1 MKNLLAILFVLMA
14 VIPVKAE
21 DGGESGTTALP
32 PAVSLSYI
40 YLDSDSESGSD
51 NSSDGTRVRLFFSD
65 TEGVDYI
72 VLEMLKAGSILP
84 NKALISDMSKGYFDT
99 TIWHNTT
106 FTAVAY
112 NNADEHTRGIP
123 LFVPVKITDENL
135 PPLISLTYTYLDSDG
150 DTDDNTSSDTK
161 IRLSFSDTEGVDRL
175 VLERLREGFRVP
187 SKFEVT
193 DVKKGYYETTIDRNT
208 TFTAVAYNDYGHTR
222 GIPLFVPVKPTA
234 DVVEV
239 EEPDLEVAR
248 MLIYNLDGS
257 IVFDGSPAAFSIDN
271 LSSGLYIKKEILSDG
286 DINTAKIIVR

>member
-14 VIPVKAE
+14 VITVKAE
-21 DGGESGTTALP
+21 DGGESDNTALP

-51 NSSDGTRVRLFFSD
+51 NSSDGTRVRLFFSA

-72 VLEMLKAGSILP
+72 VLEMLMGGSLLP

-123 LFVPVKITDENL
+123 LFVPVKVTDENL
-135 PPLISLTYTYLDSDG
+135 PPLISMTYTYLDSDS

-161 IRLSFSDTEGVDRL
+161 IRLSFSDTERVDRI
-175 VLERLREGFRVP
+175 VLERLREGARVP
-187 SKFEVT
+187 SKIEIT
-193 DVKKGYYETTIDRNT
+193 DVKKGYYDTTIDRNT
-208 TFTAVAYNDYGHTR
+208 TFTSVAYNDYGHTR
-222 GIPLFVPVKPTA
+222 GEPLFVPVKPTA

-257 IVFDGSPAAFSIDN
+257 IVFDGTPAAFSIDN

-286 DINTAKIIVR
+286 GINTAKIIVR

>member
-21 DGGESGTTALP
+21 DGGESDTTALP

-99 TIWHNTT
+99 TIWH
-106 FTAVAY
+106 
-112 NNADEHTRGIP
+112 
-123 LFVPVKITDENL
+123 
-135 PPLISLTYTYLDSDG
+135 
-150 DTDDNTSSDTK
+150 
-161 IRLSFSDTEGVDRL
+161 
-175 VLERLREGFRVP
+175 
-187 SKFEVT
+187 
-193 DVKKGYYETTIDRNT
+193 NT

>member
-21 DGGESGTTALP
+21 DGGESDTTALP

-40 YLDSDSESGSD
+40 YLDSDSDIDD
-51 NSSDGTRVRLFFSD
+51 NSS
-65 TEGVDYI
+65 
-72 VLEMLKAGSILP
+72 
-84 NKALISDMSKGYFDT
+84 
-99 TIWHNTT
+99 
-106 FTAVAY
+106 
-112 NNADEHTRGIP
+112 NN
-123 LFVPVKITDENL
+123 
-135 PPLISLTYTYLDSDG
+135 
-150 DTDDNTSSDTK
+150 TK
-161 IRLSFSDTEGVDRL
+161 IMLSFSDTEGVDRL

-222 GIPLFVPVKPTA
+222 GIPLFVPVRPTA

-271 LSSGLYIKKEILSDG
+271 LLSGLYIKKEILSDG